1 MDKLPDK
8 TRIGRMALDALV
20 ATALWSVVLLLMDY
34 PREDWLGVIVVGYV
48 CAWIARA
55 IVIFPI
61 SLLMEDL
68 LGRVRTLADVHGI
81 VLPETPPSTKSMPLK
96 IQLQLIAFG
105 LPLICVFMALSV
117 ILTWAIIG
125 FASLA
130 PLANGTM
137 PIAIGVVVAGTA
149 FMGWRIGSMYF
160 SLARS
165 QRLLNPE
172 KIHRHSQY
180 VDRLGRL
187 AVAMSL

>member
-1 MDKLPDK
+1 MDKLPEK
-8 TRIGRMALDALV
+8 TKMGRMALDVLV

-48 CAWIARA
+48 CVWIARA
-55 IVIFPI
+55 IVTYPL

-68 LGRVRTLADVHGI
+68 LGRVRTLADAQGI
-81 VLPETPPSTKSMPLK
+81 LLPESPSSIKSLPLK
-96 IQLQLIAFG
+96 AQLQFIAFA
-105 LPLICVFMALSV
+105 LPLIFAFMGLSV
-117 ILTWAIIG
+117 ILTGPIIG

-137 PIAIGVVVAGTA
+137 PIAIGVVIGGSAIT
-149 FMGWRIGSMYF
+149 GWRIGSMYF

-172 KIHRHSQY
+172 KIHRHGQY